1 MASGNCGFSSQNQIA
16 QVVQQLTVLVDCV
29 GFWLGVRPSSIG
41 LRVENLRVQGKSI
54 MEAVGE

>member
-1 MASGNCGFSSQNQIA
+1 
-16 QVVQQLTVLVDCV
+16 
-29 GFWLGVRPSSIG
+29 VRPSSIG